1 LLNRSRWSYGLVWGI
16 ATLAAVFG
24 IQLLSGTRFF
34 QLLSLKA
41 YDAHFL
47 LRGKRPTS
55 NVVLVVADDKA
66 LNTFSELQAFWHPY
80 YAQAIRGAQLGGA
93 KVVAMDIAFG
103 IPVEK
108 WAPGNDALLAEAVG
122 SAQIPVV
129 IGLVPGLVTKQKDW
143 PIPVNMI
150 ASALGLFGYSNLTV
164 DSDDFVRRQEL
175 LEAPAPGVQPA
186 IPLAH
191 SFSLKIA
198 EKFLGQEAVLD
209 DGQLRLNGKLV
220 RSEADRRILINF
232 AGPAGTFP
240 RISLADF
247 VAATQ
252 AGRTQQLRDWVAGKI
267 VMIGLD
273 SYDDRF
279 STPFYTG
286 FQGLKW
292 TTAGVEVHANTL
304 NTLLSGEYL
313 VPAPSWLRL
322 LALLSVAFVTFGA
335 ATLLRTSMAVPS
347 GIFILAAALAA
358 SHFLFRSGYNL
369 SASDLAA
376 CWLLTLLVS
385 IIYRYVTAEQRR
397 DHFRRAVTMFV
408 GKNVARSLDDS
419 STIALSGTRQFVT
432 VLFTDIRGF
441 TGFCEDKDP
450 SLVVDLLNQY
460 MQQMV
465 SIIMKH
471 GGQVNKFIGD
481 GILAI
486 FSDDEG
492 ADLGNHPQRAVRCAL
507 EMVTAPSRFQ
517 TGAGIHTG
525 LVVIGNVGSQDKMEY
540 TVLGDTVNVASR
552 LESLNKEHHSK
563 LLISRAT
570 QSFLDDAIAVTHL
583 GATAVKGQSEPIEV
597 YTVSSLLSD
606 TLPDAE
612 MQRSHEGA

>member
-1 LLNRSRWSYGLVWGI
+1 MLNRSRWSYGLIWGM
-16 ATLAAVFG
+16 ATLAAVLG

-41 YDAHFL
+41 YDANFL

-103 IPVEK
+103 IPV
-108 WAPGNDALLAEAVG
+108 ADAVA
-122 SAQIPVV
+122 SAQVPVV

-150 ASALGLFGYSNLTV
+150 ASALGLYGYSNLTV

-175 LEAPAPGVQPA
+175 LEAPAPGAAQA
-186 IPLAH
+186 TMALAR

-198 EKFLGQEAVLD
+198 EKFLGQEAVLE
-209 DGQLRLNGKLV
+209 DGQLRLNGKLI
-220 RSEADRRILINF
+220 RSDADRRILINF
-232 AGPAGTFP
+232 AGPAGIFP

-252 AGRTQQLRDWVAGKI
+252 AGRTQQLKDWVSGKI

-304 NTLLSGEYL
+304 NTILSGEYL

-322 LALLSVAFVTFGA
+322 LALFSVAFATFGT
-335 ATLLRTSMAVPS
+335 ATLLRTSVAVPS
-347 GIFILAAALAA
+347 GILILAAALAA
-358 SHFLFRSGYNL
+358 SHFAFRTGYGL

-385 IIYRYVTAEQRR
+385 IIYRYVTAERRR

-408 GKNVARSLDDS
+408 GESVARNLDAS

-441 TGFCEDKDP
+441 TSFCEDKDP
-450 SLVVDLLNQY
+450 SFVVDLLNQY

-465 SIIMKH
+465 SIIVKH

-486 FSDDEG
+486 FSDEEG
-492 ADLGNHPQRAVRCAL
+492 AKLGSHPQRAVRCAL
-507 EMVTAPSRFQ
+507 EMVTAPSQFQ

-563 LLISRAT
+563 LLMSRAT
-570 QSFLDDAIAVTHL
+570 QSFLDDAISLTHL

-597 YTVSSLLSD
+597 YTVSSLLSGP
-606 TLPDAE
+606 LPDTQ
-612 MQRSHEGA
+612 MQRSHDGA